1 MWMKKDLRKKLRTML
16 IEGADQEEIDKVSR
30 ELLEDQTPLERAEVN
45 QILEEAKAK
54 ILADSPPPKEMYV

>member
-1 MWMKKDLRKKLRTML
+1 MKEDLRKKFRIML

-30 ELLEDQTPLERAEVN
+30 ELLEDQTPLERAEVT

>member
-1 MWMKKDLRKKLRTML
+1 MKKDLRKKLRTML

-30 ELLEDQTPLERAEVN
+30 ELLEDQTPLERAEVT

>member
-1 MWMKKDLRKKLRTML
+1 MKEDLRKKFRTML

-45 QILEEAKAK
+45 QILEEVKAK
-54 ILADSPPPKEMYV
+54 ILADSPPPKTMYV

>member
-30 ELLEDQTPLERAEVN
+30 ELLEDQTPLERAEVT